1 MIIVLQLR
9 LVTKE
14 NKANIPA
21 MVAWYILL
29 LPWNDGNNLL
39 RKSKLK
45 LIAPNNNTSQRYLNN
60 TTQQLHW
67 KNQLALHLH
76 NKTNVTNSF
85 LLFFSLMFMNYSDDG
100 CLISVLTAVF
110 RSRKEEEASR
120 DEWWFTKTTRISG
133 MLIQTYSQ
141 CNNYNK
147 SQEIE

>member
-29 LPWNDGNNLL
+29 LPWNAGNNLL

-67 KNQLALHLH
+67 KNQLALLLH
-76 NKTNVTNSF
+76 NKTNVTNCF
-85 LLFFSLMFMNYSDDG
+85 LTILLPIVYELFWWNVCWLVFSRLYSEAEKKKKQAEMNDD
-100 CLISVLTAVF
+100 L
-110 RSRKEEEASR
+110 RK
-120 DEWWFTKTTRISG
+120 
-133 MLIQTYSQ
+133 
-141 CNNYNK
+141 
-147 SQEIE
+147 